1 MLTLV
6 ILMYWFTSV
15 LGIVHNASFN
25 VNVFHEY
32 FGFGITLIRSS
43 HWRCSAKKVF
53 LKISPNLHGNTCAR
67 VSFLIKL
74 QVEFP
79 EIHTKTSSS
88 QCTSGRLLLSY
99 YIYPKKVLLWLL
111 LLFFVFWLFKNY
123 FLWLWLNSVK
133 KRNTHR

>member
-67 VSFLIKL
+67 VSFLISCKL
-74 QVEFP
+74 NFP
-79 EIHTKTSSS
+79 KFIQKH
-88 QCTSGRLLLSY
+88 LLHSAPPGDYVSRITFIQRKY
-99 YIYPKKVLLWLL
+99 YFGCCCCF
-111 LLFFVFWLFKNY
+111 LFFDCLKTISY
-123 FLWLWLNSVK
+123 GYG
-133 KRNTHR
+133 